1 MFRLCS
7 NDSSVLCRCPTPRG
21 RACGPYGLSL
31 LPPSSR
37 RNPAAGIS
45 EVSRFSCMKFLG
57 VSGVFDYAGP
67 NKNSRYRPCPFC
79 LPCIAKTSASGLHL
93 FGAQWP
99 TPPVPLFTLRCAPH
113 GTQCK
118 TRGRVDRYSF
128 LVGFLPPLLHTG
140 LSRRTVMRILQ
151 QLTRV
156 AHNSRVF
163 DPSADPP
170 STLLAAEE
178 KFRTFLATQDYP
190 TTICWLMPGD
200 VVADRNRHIWV
211 RKRGTEGTRY
221 ATLQYSIGL
230 ERNCGVELEAV
241 CATETETFASV
252 FVPEDD
258 LDAQRHLMGT
268 V

>member
-31 LPPSSR
+31 LPPSYR
-37 RNPAAGIS
+37 RNPAAGVS

-67 NKNSRYRPCPFC
+67 NRNSRYRPCPFC
-79 LPCIAKTSASGLHL
+79 LPCITKTSASGLHL

-113 GTQCK
+113 GTQRK

-140 LSRRTVMRILQ
+140 LSRRTVIEIFRQSSLVGTK
-151 QLTRV
+151 LLY
-156 AHNSRVF
+156 VF
-163 DPSADPP
+163 RSAD
-170 STLLAAEE
+170 
-178 KFRTFLATQDYP
+178 K
-190 TTICWLMPGD
+190 
-200 VVADRNRHIWV
+200 
-211 RKRGTEGTRY
+211 
-221 ATLQYSIGL
+221 LQ
-230 ERNCGVELEAV
+230 C
-241 CATETETFASV
+241 C
-252 FVPEDD
+252 
-258 LDAQRHLMGT
+258 
-268 V
+268 